1 MPPQR
6 LVRRQPLA
14 ERLSSLVNP
23 FDLFLAFSI
32 WLESHDWDNLQNTI
46 KNPLGLALN
55 VLCLISCA
63 NSNGAYRRSG
73 ADDVLR
79 RPAGGYSGGISSGG
93 GGAGWGSG
101 LSYFV
106 CVSPMSETAS
116 VGMAHGEM
124 ISCLP
129 LYGQGYS
136 SSNSL
141 FYRQFWVLSWVL
153 AAGSVFNAVYCFS
166 RKRRYRLFES
176 NIEIEP
182 TTPSARRVPVD
193 SSPTAT
199 SPLRLFGNIMES
211 FASTPESRSRPDE
224 TRHVWEVSVWDPT
237 PLSLRLFAIFSPVH
251 VLIYFLALPVA
262 TSNTTFSSP
271 GFANFPTPLATNTVG
286 TILMMLATQ
295 LALSAQLIYTQV
307 SFTQQAKDTALIH
320 KEVLHEY
327 DQKFVHPRL
336 NVLRRDV
343 AVQTASRESGEGASV
358 SFFTPNPNGQ
368 GFRTAPNPN
377 YADLTIRDRAG
388 SMRHTP
394 STPTGSPFSPMP
406 VKGSMRQPQFGPV
419 RRSTSTS
426 TSMNDSGSF
435 GTDIDEDYNNGD
447 DDATIASTTTGRAEG
462 RYGSGTP
469 RMPRSSNIGM
479 HGLVNMSMENSRNIS
494 PSKMNSPLRRGYA
507 ARGSSY
513 AGSLGTP
520 LGSSVRRSANN
531 GY

>member
-23 FDLFLAFSI
+23 FDLFLALSI

-55 VLCLISCA
+55 ILCLVSRA
-63 NSNGAYRRSG
+63 NSNGGYGRSG
-73 ADDVLR
+73 AEDVLR
-79 RPAGGYSGGISSGG
+79 RPVGG
-93 GGAGWGSG
+93 
-101 LSYFV
+101 
-106 CVSPMSETAS
+106 
-116 VGMAHGEM
+116 
-124 ISCLP
+124 
-129 LYGQGYS
+129 
-136 SSNSL
+136 SNSL

-153 AAGSVFNAVYCFS
+153 AAGSIFNAVYCFS

-176 NIEIEP
+176 DIKIEP

-193 SSPTAT
+193 SSPTAA
-199 SPLRLFGNIMES
+199 SPLRLFGNIMGS
-211 FASTPESRSRPDE
+211 FASTPESRSHPDE
-224 TRHVWEVSVWDPT
+224 TRDVWEVSVWDPA

-251 VLIYFLALPVA
+251 VLIYFLALPIA
-262 TSNTTFSSP
+262 SNTTFSSS
-271 GFANFPTPLATNTVG
+271 GFVYFPTPQATNTVG
-286 TILMMLATQ
+286 TVFMMLTTQ
-295 LALSAQLIYTQV
+295 FILSAQLIYTQV

-336 NVLRRDV
+336 NVLKRDV
-343 AVQTASRESGEGASV
+343 AVQTANRESGEAASV
-358 SFFTPNPNGQ
+358 DLFTPNPNRQ

-377 YADLTIRDRAG
+377 YADLTMRDRVG

-394 STPTGSPFSPMP
+394 STPAGSPFSPIP

-419 RRSTSTS
+419 RRSASAS

-435 GTDIDEDYNNGD
+435 GTDIDEDYDNGD
-447 DDATIASTTTGRAEG
+447 DNAAIASTTTGRAEG
-462 RYGSGTP
+462 RYGPGNP
-469 RMPRSSNIGM
+469 RIRRPSNVGM
-479 HGLVNMSMENSRNIS
+479 RGLVNMSVENSRSIS
-494 PSKMNSPLRRGYA
+494 PSKMNSPLRKGYA

-520 LGSSVRRSANN
+520 LGSSTRKSAKN